1 MEHSNKQ
8 GMGCITMFILWIIIA
23 LCSCSNNST
32 DLNTIEGINK
42 KIATLKF
49 AVDHPILSH
58 YVLLSLFILI
68 IVGLI
73 IERIISIKQR
83 PMLEKIKE
91 LKQAK
96 IATENTKRTNYI
108 EKYNIPNITKN
119 IFCIEADFLYSNVRN
134 VRNTELLIWKDNK
147 DMYFTESNYKN
158 DIGKY
163 EIRLENIISFV
174 RQGDVYTETN
184 VTGGGGGGS
193 SLTGAVLG
201 GVVAG
206 GAGAVIG
213 SRKKTTSI
221 KTETK
226 RIDDRKTILEYEY
239 LEEKHY
245 MFFDSATYEVLLK
258 LIPQKEINF
267 SNKDNKVKFK
277 KTNQINITEKIRE
290 LAKLKDEGILTE
302 EEFNS
307 KKKELLLKF

>member
-8 GMGCITMFILWIIIA
+8 GWGFGTMFILWIVIA
-23 LCSCSNNST
+23 LGSCANSNN
-32 DLNTIEGINK
+32 LNTNEGLK
-42 KIATLKF
+42 AQIAENEF
-49 AVDHPILSH
+49 AMNHPILSH
-58 YVLLSLFILI
+58 YVLLSFFVFI
-68 IVGLI
+68 IVAI
-73 IERIISIKQR
+73 VIEIYISIKQR

-91 LKQAK
+91 IEQAN
-96 IATENTKRTNYI
+96 IAIEKVKRTNYK
-108 EKYNIPNITKN
+108 EKYSIPNIPKN
-119 IFCIEADFLYSNVRN
+119 IFCIEADFLNSNRN
-134 VRNTELLIWKDNK
+134 VRNTKLLTWKNNENIF
-147 DMYFTESNYKN
+147 FTGIDYMN

-213 SRKKTTSI
+213 SRKKTESI

-226 RIDDRKTILEYEY
+226 RIDERKTILEYAY
-239 LEEKHY
+239 LREKHY
-245 MFFDSATYEVLLK
+245 MFFDSETYEVFLK

-267 SNKDNKVKFK
+267 SNRDNTVKFEK
-277 KTNQINITEKIRE
+277 LNETNVTEKIRE